1 MGKEYTMKYE
11 WLQYGLKELKFVKSR
26 KDLRILFA
34 KAAYLLPRAIGAS
47 HRYTR
52 VPYCLQVEPTNH
64 CNVDCICCSRLASS
78 RERGYMDFALFRKI
92 IDDAS
97 KIGVKMVRL
106 YALGEPMLHRRIID
120 MITYAKQKGLR
131 IHLVTNGTL
140 LDSERVE
147 AILRSGV
154 DSGDR
159 IIFSVLGYSKEVHE
173 RIMKGVNHT
182 QVVNNIHNFIELRAR
197 HGQNGPIVE
206 TVFLTMPENEEE
218 RHQFHRYWLT
228 VVDHVRV
235 ENTISRQFAE
245 FKSGASSTLPARKT
259 TCNYLWDRMLV
270 LWNWDVTVCIAD
282 LDGMYVLGNL
292 MEQSISEL
300 WNSEALMSL
309 RKMHRDK
316 RFRELPLCSSCDW

>member
-1 MGKEYTMKYE
+1 MKYE
-11 WLQYGLKELKFVKSR
+11 WLQYGLKELKFVKSPQ
-26 KDLRILFA
+26 DLRILFA
-34 KAAYLLPRAIGAS
+34 KAAYLLPRAIGTS

-64 CNVDCICCSRLASS
+64 CNVDCICCSRSASS

-92 IDDAS
+92 VDDAS

-120 MITYAKQKGLR
+120 MIAYTKQKGLR
-131 IHLVTNGTL
+131 IRLVTNGTL
-140 LDSERVE
+140 LDSERIG

-173 RIMKGVNHT
+173 RIMKGVDHT
-182 QVVNNIHNFIELRAR
+182 QVVNNIHNFLELRAR
-197 HGQNGPIVE
+197 QGQNGPVVE
-206 TVFLTMPENEEE
+206 IVFLTMLENEKE
-218 RHQFHRYWLT
+218 RYQFSTYWRS

-235 ENTISRQFAE
+235 EDTISRQFAE
-245 FKSGASSTLPARKT
+245 FKSGASSTLPVRET

-270 LWNWDVTVCIAD
+270 FWNGDVTICIAD
-282 LDGMYVLGNL
+282 LDGTYCLGNL
-292 MEQSISEL
+292 RERSVSEL

-309 RKMHRDK
+309 RKMHREK
-316 RFRELPLCSSCDW
+316 RFEELPLCSTCDWD